1 MCLLS
6 KTDIPLIAKKDIICY
21 KILTEDNYSPY
32 YYKDYTSAIKNSD
45 IIQDKTPERIEP
57 FDNVFKISRGFIHT
71 YSELTILKYELY
83 SIQSAFL
90 LLGKVCKVYK
100 CIIPKGSKYFVN
112 TTGWEYC
119 SKQLK
124 FIEECILST
133 IH

>member
-21 KILTEDNYSPY
+21 KVLTEDNYSPY
-32 YYKDYTSAIKNSD
+32 YYRNYTAAIKNSD
-45 IIQDKTPERIEP
+45 VIQDKTPECIKN
-57 FDNVFKISRGFIHT
+57 FSNLFKISRGFIHT
-71 YSELTILKYELY
+71 YSELANLKYELY
-83 SIQSAFL
+83 STQSAL
-90 LLGKVCKVYK
+90 LLLCKVYK

-112 TTGWEYC
+112 TTGREYC

>member
-1 MCLLS
+1 MCLIS

-21 KILTEDNYSPY
+21 KILMEDNCSPY
-32 YYKDYTSAIKNSD
+32 YYRNYIAAIKNSD

-57 FDNVFKISRGFIHT
+57 FGSVFKISRGFIHT
-71 YSELTILKYELY
+71 YSELTNLKYELY
-83 SIQSAFL
+83 STQSAL
-90 LLGKVCKVYK
+90 LILCKVYK

-112 TTGWEYC
+112 ITGQEYC